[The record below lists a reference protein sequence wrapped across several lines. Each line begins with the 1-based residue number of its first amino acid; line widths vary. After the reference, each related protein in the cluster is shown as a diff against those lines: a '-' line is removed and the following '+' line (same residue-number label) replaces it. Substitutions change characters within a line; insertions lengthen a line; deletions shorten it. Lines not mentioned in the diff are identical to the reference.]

1 MMPDV
6 SSPVGFF
13 LGLVGLVGILVLV
26 YAFFSFLTSRSKRS
40 RRTDQLAHELNRIAT
55 ALESLVLQRQER
67 SKGEPQ
73 PDSPLGRPAPLG
85 QPTPPTPLNIPNPVP
100 QPDEA
105 EKEQPEEEP
114 KKSGKIGLSMFG
126 R

>member
-1 MMPDV
+1 MRMMPDV
-6 SSPVGFF
+6 SSPVVFF

-40 RRTDQLAHELNRIAT
+40 RRTDQLARDLNRIAT

-85 QPTPPTPLNIPNPVP
+85 QPTPLNIPNPVP

-105 EKEQPEEEP
+105 EQEQPEEEP

>member
-1 MMPDV
+1 MMPDI

-13 LGLVGLVGILVLV
+13 LGLVGLAGILALVHVVLR
-26 YAFFSFLTSRSKRS
+26 FLTSRSRES
-40 RRTDQLAHELNRIAT
+40 SSTDQLTHELSRIAT
-55 ALESLVLQRQER
+55 ALESLVLQRQEA

-73 PDSPLGRPAPLG
+73 PAPPLGE
-85 QPTPPTPLNIPNPVP
+85 PTPLNNPNTVFR
-100 QPDEA
+100 PDET
-105 EKEQPEEEP
+105 EQKQPEEES